1 MPRIRLVAALAVV
14 LTLACAGLGRAEDR
28 FFTAV
33 EDLPVMPGL
42 TERAGS
48 TAAFEKPEGRIV
60 ALTAD
65 GAVSRDAVVAFYDR
79 VLPQLG
85 WARDKDG
92 SFRRESERL
101 RLAFAKAADGIS
113 VRITITPE

>member
-1 MPRIRLVAALAVV
+1 MPAIRPVAALAVV
-14 LTLACAGLGRAEDR
+14 LTLACAVVGRAEDR

-42 TERAGS
+42 TERPGS
-48 TAAFEKPEGRIV
+48 TATFEKPDGRIV
-60 ALTAD
+60 SLTAD
-65 GAVSRDAVVAFYDR
+65 GAVSRDAVLAFYDR
-79 VLPQLG
+79 VLPQFG
-85 WARDKDG
+85 WTRNADG

-101 RLAFAKAADGIS
+101 RMAFAKAADGIS

>member
-1 MPRIRLVAALAVV
+1 MPRTRLIAALAVV
-14 LTLACAGLGRAEDR
+14 LTLACAGTGHAADR

-42 TERAGS
+42 TERPGS
-48 TAAFEKPEGRIV
+48 AASFEKPEGRIV
-60 ALTAD
+60 TLTAD
-65 GAVSRDAVVAFYDR
+65 GAVSRNAVIAFYDR

-85 WARDKDG
+85 WIRARDG
-92 SFRRESERL
+92 SFGRESERL
-101 RLAFAKAADGIS
+101 RFAFAGAKAGLS

>member
-1 MPRIRLVAALAVV
+1 MPPSRLVAALAVA
-14 LTLACAGLGRAEDR
+14 LTLACAGPACAAGR

-42 TERAGS
+42 TERPE
-48 TAAFEKPEGRIV
+48 TATSFEKPGGRIV

-65 GAVSRDAVVAFYDR
+65 GAVTRDAVVAFYGR

-85 WARDKDG
+85 WTRVKDG
-92 SFRRESERL
+92 SFQRESERL
-101 RLAFAKAADGIS
+101 RFAFAPAKTGLS

>member
-1 MPRIRLVAALAVV
+1 MPPTRLIAALAVA
-14 LTLACAGLGRAEDR
+14 LTLAFAGTGHAASR

-33 EDLPVMPGL
+33 EDLPIMPGL
-42 TERAGS
+42 TERPGS
-48 TAAFEKPEGRIV
+48 TTLFEKPEGRIV

-85 WARDKDG
+85 WARSSDG

-101 RLAFAKAADGIS
+101 RFAFARAKAGLA